1 MTAPPAPTSAKPAGV
16 KRGHFFRRTAPRT
29 SHQVGREGVIG
40 VLEGCL
46 RYQVLDPSSEVIL
59 EPGCP
64 GLIPPQQPHLM
75 EPLRN
80 GWLTLHFYG

>member
-1 MTAPPAPTSAKPAGV
+1 M
-16 KRGHFFRRTAPRT
+16 
-29 SHQVGREGVIG
+29 
-40 VLEGCL
+40 LEGCL